1 MTTLNP
7 KQAFNR
13 FFPKV
18 ADELKSIRESE
29 VIVLGLSFSLAEM
42 ANLGATAEQVN
53 GARNL
58 IHIFQNLWDKGDR
71 PVGLPVV
78 RLETYDVSTEQLI
91 EMSKKP
97 ISKDKK

>member
-1 MTTLNP
+1 
-7 KQAFNR
+7 
-13 FFPKV
+13 
-18 ADELKSIRESE
+18 
-29 VIVLGLSFSLAEM
+29 
-42 ANLGATAEQVN
+42 VN

-58 IHIFQNLWDKGDR
+58 IHIFQNLWDKGDK
-71 PVGLPVV
+71 PTGLPVV